1 MATKSKIVWT
11 AIDEAPALATYSLLP
26 IVQKFTGVA
35 GIAVEP
41 ADISLAGRIIAN
53 FPENLTESQR
63 VPDML
68 SALGELAK
76 KPEANIIKLPN
87 VSASVPQLKAAIKEL
102 RDKGYNIPD
111 FPENPQN
118 EAEKNIKA
126 RYAKVLGSAVNPV
139 LREGNSDRRAADAV
153 KEYARKNPHKMGPWS
168 RDSKTHVATMTGG
181 DFCANEKSVTVD
193 APTNVRIEF
202 VGKQGNTI
210 VLKDRL
216 ALKAGEIIDG
226 TFMSKRALTKFYVA
240 RPEAIVVMHENT
252 ESHKLKLDAEA
263 VPDVLRDFIASGKAN
278 FKIVIGSPDPHGKY
292 KARGSDSCCA
302 IDLALFL
309 GSFTNSVSAANYKL
323 DTEMR
328 ENDYKQNLIV
338 VGGPK
343 ANTVTE
349 ALNRALKVRM
359 DESDDWNIVSKLSGH
374 SYSEDDNGFIAITKN
389 PWDETK
395 KVIVFAGRRFPG
407 TRATVIAF
415 VKHFNEIMKG
425 NKYDPRSS
433 TKVVK
438 GIDYDGDGVVDDVEF
453 LE

>member
-1 MATKSKIVWT
+1 MLKVL
-11 AIDEAPALATYSLLP
+11 D
-26 IVQKFTGVA
+26 
-35 GIAVEP
+35 
-41 ADISLAGRIIAN
+41 
-53 FPENLTESQR
+53 TESGLASE
-63 VPDML
+63 V
-68 SALGELAK
+68 SALRNPRRLKAITSELGWRIYQELSKAAASPVDLAK
-76 KPEANIIKLPN
+76 KLKIHEQKVYYHVN
-87 VSASVPQLKAAIKEL
+87 QLRK
-102 RDKGYNIPD
+102 
-111 FPENPQN
+111 
-118 EAEKNIKA
+118 
-126 RYAKVLGSAVNPV
+126 
-139 LREGNSDRRAADAV
+139 SDLIRLIRT
-153 KEYARKNPHKMGPWS
+153 EER
-168 RDSKTHVATMTGG
+168 
-181 DFCANEKSVTVD
+181 
-193 APTNVRIEF
+193 
-202 VGKQGNTI
+202 QG
-210 VLKDRL
+210 
-216 ALKAGEIIDG
+216 
-226 TFMSKRALTKFYVA
+226 ALTKFYVA